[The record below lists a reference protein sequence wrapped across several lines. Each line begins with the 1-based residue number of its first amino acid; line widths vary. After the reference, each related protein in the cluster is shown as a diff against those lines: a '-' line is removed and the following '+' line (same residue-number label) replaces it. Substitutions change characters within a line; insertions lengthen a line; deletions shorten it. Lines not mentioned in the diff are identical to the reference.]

1 MYNQQLD
8 TFLCVADAGSFN
20 KAAERLYISPPAVIK
35 QINLL
40 EESLGLQLFVR
51 THRGLQLTPAEC
63 ALFGCLLGRIGRP
76 VTREEMLNRIW
87 GTSVPVRSRTT
98 DMHITHLRRK
108 LDLKDEIVTVF
119 QVGYMLRR

>member
-1 MYNQQLD
+1 MSMI
-8 TFLCVADAGSFN
+8 T
-20 KAAERLYISPPAVIK
+20 KERQTTKRKPRIPHGKIRYR
-35 QINLL
+35 
-40 EESLGLQLFVR
+40 GLTVDLQTGRVS
-51 THRGLQLTPAEC
+51 RGEKDELQLTPAEC

-76 VTREEMLNRIW
+76 VTREEMLDRIW

-108 LDLKDEIVTVF
+108 LDLRDDIVTVF

>member
-1 MYNQQLD
+1 MSNICNQQ
-8 TFLCVADAGSFN
+8 T
-20 KAAERLYISPPAVIK
+20 K
-35 QINLL
+35 QRKPRIPRGKIRYR
-40 EESLGLQLFVR
+40 GLTVDLQTGLVS
-51 THRGLQLTPAEC
+51 RGEGEKDELQLTPAEC

-76 VTREEMLNRIW
+76 VTREKMLNRIW